1 MGGVSGDP
9 LMSSN
14 DPDWVPDPWDNPQ
27 RVIDDE
33 LVDLAPVGNRWHG
46 VIKIVAATTVSLVVL
61 AGVAGFWLL
70 RQLNPGNIAEV
81 PVNFTVNEGDSVASI
96 AARLEKEGIIVNDRV
111 FRWYVGRNG
120 GLEVLPGYYA
130 LKPRDNAGNVMKV
143 LGTPPAQTFIK
154 VTFPEGFTVDQV
166 AERLAEQA
174 PYISR
179 ESVVEASRGGT
190 IASVFAPVGTTSLEG
205 LLFPDTYQVA
215 GDDNASSVLSRM
227 VALMERVGR
236 QEGLDVSKEKI
247 GRGPYDVLIIASMI
261 EREAKVEKDRAL
273 ISRVIYNRL
282 AAKMKLEIDATL
294 YYGADPGA
302 AFSDLKNADSAYNT
316 YKRAGLPPTPI
327 ANPGR
332 ASLQAALSP
341 APNPLPSDPICQD
354 LPRNTPC
361 EYRYY
366 VLADDD
372 GSHVFAATYEQ
383 HLVNVEK
390 ARAAGLL
397 G

>member
-1 MGGVSGDP
+1 MGGISGDP
-9 LMSSN
+9 LIPSHES
-14 DPDWVPDPWDNPQ
+14 DWMPDPWDDPRQ
-27 RVIDDE
+27 VSSSD
-33 LVDLAPVGNRWHG
+33 LVDLAPTGQRWRG
-46 VIKIVAATTVSLVVL
+46 PLKVAAAVSVAVIVL
-61 AGVAGFWLL
+61 AGAAGFWLL
-70 RQLNPGNIAEV
+70 RQLNPGDVADI
-81 PVNFTVNEGDSVASI
+81 PINFTVNEGDTVASI
-96 AARLEKEGIIVNDRV
+96 ATRLEEQGIIVNDRV

-120 GLEVLPGYYA
+120 GLEVLPGYYS
-130 LKPRDNAGNVMKV
+130 LKPRDNAGNLIKV

-154 VTFPEGFTVDQV
+154 VTFPEGYTVEQV
-166 AERLAEQA
+166 ASRLSEQA

-179 ESVVEASRGGT
+179 ESVVEVARSGTVASTFSPSG
-190 IASVFAPVGTTSLEG
+190 STSLEG

-215 GDDNASSVLSRM
+215 GDDDAASVLARM

-236 QEGLDVSKEKI
+236 QEGLESSKEKV
-247 GRGPYDVLIIASMI
+247 GFKPYDVLIIASMI

-273 ISRVIYNRL
+273 IARVIYNRL

-294 YYGADPGA
+294 FYGADPSATFG
-302 AFSDLKNADSAYNT
+302 DLKDIDTPYNT

-332 ASLQAALSP
+332 ASIQAALSP
-341 APNPLPSDPICQD
+341 APNPVASDPLCKD

-383 HLVNVEK
+383 HLKNVEK

>member
-1 MGGVSGDP
+1 
-9 LMSSN
+9 
-14 DPDWVPDPWDNPQ
+14 
-27 RVIDDE
+27 
-33 LVDLAPVGNRWHG
+33 
-46 VIKIVAATTVSLVVL
+46 
-61 AGVAGFWLL
+61 
-70 RQLNPGNIAEV
+70 
-81 PVNFTVNEGDSVASI
+81 
-96 AARLEKEGIIVNDRV
+96 
-111 FRWYVGRNG
+111 
-120 GLEVLPGYYA
+120 
-130 LKPRDNAGNVMKV
+130 
-143 LGTPPAQTFIK
+143 
-154 VTFPEGFTVDQV
+154 
-166 AERLAEQA
+166 
-174 PYISR
+174 
-179 ESVVEASRGGT
+179 
-190 IASVFAPVGTTSLEG
+190 
-205 LLFPDTYQVA
+205 
-215 GDDNASSVLSRM
+215 
-227 VALMERVGR
+227 
-236 QEGLDVSKEKI
+236 
-247 GRGPYDVLIIASMI
+247 
-261 EREAKVEKDRAL
+261 
-273 ISRVIYNRL
+273 
-282 AAKMKLEIDATL
+282 MKLEIDATL

>member
-1 MGGVSGDP
+1 MAGVSGEP
-9 LMSSN
+9 LMPSN
-14 DPDWVPDPWDNPQ
+14 DSEWVQDPWDDPRQ
-27 RVIDDE
+27 VHEDE
-33 LVDLAPVGNRWHG
+33 LVDLAPVGQRWRGALKLIAGISVG
-46 VIKIVAATTVSLVVL
+46 VILLSGA
-61 AGVAGFWLL
+61 AGFWLL
-70 RQLNPGNIAEV
+70 RQLNPGGVVEV
-81 PVNFTVNEGDSVASI
+81 PVNFTVNEGDTVSSI
-96 AARLEKEGIIVNDRV
+96 AARLELAGVIVNDRV

-120 GLEVLPGYYA
+120 GLEVLPGYYS
-130 LKPRDNAGNVMKV
+130 LKPRDNAGNIMKV

-154 VTFPEGFTVDQV
+154 VTFPEGYTVEQI
-166 AERLAEQA
+166 ASRLSEQA

-179 ESVVEASRGGT
+179 ESVVEVARAGT
-190 IASVFAPVGTTSLEG
+190 VVSTFSPTSSISLEG

-215 GDDNASSVLSRM
+215 GDDDATSVLTRM

-236 QEGLDVSKEKI
+236 QEGLDAAKEKV
-247 GRGPYDVLIIASMI
+247 GFDPYDVLIVSSMI

-273 ISRVIYNRL
+273 IARVIYNRL

-294 YYGADPGA
+294 FYGADTSA
-302 AFSDLKNADSAYNT
+302 RFSDLKEVDSAYNT

-332 ASLQAALSP
+332 SSIKAALSP
-341 APNPLPSDPICQD
+341 APNPLASDPMCKD

-383 HLVNVEK
+383 HLENVEK

>member
-1 MGGVSGDP
+1 VGGVSGDP
-9 LMSSN
+9 LMPSN

-27 RVIDDE
+27 RVSDDD
-33 LVDLAPVGNRWHG
+33 LVELAPVGNRWHG
-46 VIKIVAATTVSLVVL
+46 VIKVIAAAMVSFAVL

-70 RQLNPGNIAEV
+70 RQLNPGSIAEV
-81 PVNFTVNEGDSVASI
+81 PVNFTVNEGETVASI
-96 AARLEKEGIIVNDRV
+96 AARLEQEGIIVNDRV
-111 FRWYVGRNG
+111 FRWYVSRNG

-154 VTFPEGFTVDQV
+154 VTFPEGYTVDQV
-166 AERLAEQA
+166 AGRLAEEA

-179 ESVVEASRGGT
+179 ESVIEASRGGAV
-190 IASVFAPVGTTSLEG
+190 ASTFAPVGTTSLEG

-236 QEGLDVSKEKI
+236 QEGLDVAKEKV
-247 GRGPYDVLIIASMI
+247 GRNPYDVLIIASMI

-294 YYGADPGA
+294 YYGRDPAA
-302 AFSDLKNADSAYNT
+302 AFSDLKRADTEYNT

-332 ASLQAALSP
+332 ASIQAALSP
-341 APNPLPSDPICQD
+341 APNPLPSDPICRD

-383 HLVNVEK
+383 HLKNVEK